1 MYISVN
7 STTESV
13 VSQRKYFHFLFT
25 GSKSFFPV
33 VYRLTKHV
41 KIDHS
46 QKIIENNLIFKKLL
60 VDISIPTLVSVL
72 PRQLVLSLYS

>member
-1 MYISVN
+1 M
-7 STTESV
+7 
-13 VSQRKYFHFLFT
+13 
-25 GSKSFFPV
+25 
-33 VYRLTKHV
+33 LTKHV

-72 PRQLVLSLYS
+72 QGN